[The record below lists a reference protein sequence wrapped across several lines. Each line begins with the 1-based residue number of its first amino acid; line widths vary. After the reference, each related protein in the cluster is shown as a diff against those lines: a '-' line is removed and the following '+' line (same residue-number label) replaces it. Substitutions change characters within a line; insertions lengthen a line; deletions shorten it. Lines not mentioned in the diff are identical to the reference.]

1 MKILVLSGSN
11 MGRKTRI
18 ATQAVYQLLSEIAPE
33 HELNYINLQDKTLEM
48 SDGRHFL
55 DYKGDTLE
63 VTQAI
68 MASDVIVIGSPIFQA
83 SIPGNLKNVFDLLPQ
98 DAFLGKTVSL
108 VMTAGSWKHF
118 LVGEQHLK
126 PILSYM
132 KANLLPN
139 YVFLIDTDFGTE
151 GIENDEIQLRL
162 KKLVEDTLLLAE
174 TYQKMQSLQEED
186 YGF

>member
-1 MKILVLSGSN
+1 

-18 ATQAVYQLLSEIAPE
+18 ATQAIYQLLGELASG
-33 HELNYINLQDKTLEM
+33 HELTYINLQDKCIDM

-63 VTQAI
+63 LTQAI
-68 MASDVIVIGSPIFQA
+68 MESDVIMIGSPIFQA

-98 DAFLGKTVSL
+98 NALLGKTVSL
-108 VMTAGSWKHF
+108 VITAGSQKHF

-139 YVFLIDTDFGTE
+139 YVFLVDTDFGAE
-151 GIENDEIQLRL
+151 RIENDDIQLRL
-162 KKLVEDTLLLAE
+162 KKLVEDTLLLAD
-174 TYQKMQSLQEED
+174 TYQMMQSLQEQSYD
-186 YGF
+186 F